1 MKIGD
6 KVRFLNDV
14 GGGVITG
21 FPDKNT
27 VLVCDDDGFE
37 IPTLANEVV
46 VVDTNEYNIQKKQI
60 EAPKT
65 KKKKV
70 AEGPA
75 PTSVKQALAVGD
87 MEEEEEEDLADKELN
102 YKPMA
107 QERRGA
113 NELNLFLSFVPK
125 DVKVLSDS
133 PFEVYLVNDCN
144 YYINFAILT
153 HEGNACML
161 RYAGELMPNTKFFL
175 EEVRHADLEQWERV
189 TVQVMAYKREK
200 LFIPK
205 PAMNIGLRVEGAK
218 FFKLHA
224 FQPNAFFKHPALLFD
239 IIKNDKPV
247 RDPYID
253 VEELRE
259 AMQTPAQPP
268 LQQMARMERKKQ
280 AKEAKSKQNEL
291 LEVDLHSHELFDTL
305 VGLGPKDILDYQLKV
320 FKDTMDEHLKHKGRK
335 IVFIHGKGDGVLRK
349 AILRELNLHYKQ
361 CQVQDASFRE
371 YGYGATMVT
380 I

>member
-37 IPTLANEVV
+37 IPTLMNEVV
-46 VVDTNEYNIQKKQI
+46 VVDTNEYNIQRKQI

-65 KKKKV
+65 KKKA
-70 AEGPA
+70 AE
-75 PTSVKQALAVGD
+75 PTSVPTSIKQALSVGEL
-87 MEEEEEEDLADKELN
+87 EEEEQEDLADKEIT

-113 NELNLFLSFVPK
+113 NELNFLLSFVPK
-125 DVKVLSDS
+125 NIKSLSDS
-133 PFEVYLVNDCN
+133 PLEVYLINDCN
-144 YYINFAILT
+144 YYLNFAIFT
-153 HEGNACML
+153 HEGNSCML
-161 RYAGELMPNTKFFL
+161 RHAGELMPNTKFFV
-175 EEVRHADLEQWERV
+175 EEVKHADLEVWERI
-189 TVQVMAYKREK
+189 TVQVIAYKREK

-205 PAMNIGLRVEGAK
+205 PAMNISVRVEGAK

-224 FQPNAFFKHPALLFD
+224 FRTSAFFKEPALFFD
-239 IIKNDKPV
+239 IIKEDKPV
-247 RDPYID
+247 RDAFID
-253 VEELRE
+253 PEQLRD
-259 AMQTPAQPP
+259 AMQTPLMPPVQQPDRVEN
-268 LQQMARMERKKQ
+268 AKK
-280 AKEAKSKQNEL
+280 KRTNNNEL
-291 LEVDLHSHELFDTL
+291 LEVDLHSDELFDTL
-305 VGLGPKDILDYQLKV
+305 VGLGPKDILEYQIKV
-320 FKDTMDEHLKHKGRK
+320 FKDTMNEHLKEKGRK

-349 AILRELNLHYKQ
+349 AILKELSLHYKQ
-361 CQVQDASFRE
+361 CYVQDASFRE

-380 I
+380 L